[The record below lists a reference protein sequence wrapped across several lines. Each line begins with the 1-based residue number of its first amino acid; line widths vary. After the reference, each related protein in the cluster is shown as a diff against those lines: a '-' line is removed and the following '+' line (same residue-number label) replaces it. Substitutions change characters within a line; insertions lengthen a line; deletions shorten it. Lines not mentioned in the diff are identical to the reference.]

1 MIRFHLLTLF
11 LGVVGFCCAQTNES
25 SVTLIDASGWTINN
39 SPFQVSG
46 SAHFYEGRIL
56 AANEMAGQPF
66 SVVHFPGLWDKKENG
81 MPADLGTYLIRVLL
95 PAHVADSLALF
106 VPEMYNAYRLY
117 ANGKLISTNGKVGL
131 SKKETTPQWLP
142 HTVSFKVTSDTLR
155 LVLQIANFHHHK
167 AGIKEMVF
175 LGSVSQMNWRTR
187 IRIVSNLIET
197 SVLMLTG
204 LFYLFIF
211 FVARKKAAV
220 LYFALLCIIW
230 SVRSAF
236 SNNYLFG
243 TFYPEFSWIATIR
256 IEYLTLFFTMSWAIL
271 FVGTIFQNETNLI
284 VKYGL
289 ILANLAFAVFTLYAE
304 PYIFTQGL
312 TIYLIT
318 SGLLLLYVG
327 FIVIR
332 AWVNERTGSGLLT
345 LSIILGLILFSYDI
359 FVYQGFSTYNP
370 VIFGSGYITIFMMLA
385 WALAMQLKLVKS
397 KPAPATSL
405 TYEDLYKKK
414 D

>member
-25 SVTLIDASGWTINN
+25 SVTLIDASGWTIND
-39 SPFQVSG
+39 SPFPVSG

-81 MPADLGTYLIRVLL
+81 MPADLGTYHIRVLL

-117 ANGKLISTNGKVGL
+117 ANGELISTNGKVGL

-142 HTVSFKVTSDTLR
+142 HTVSFKVTSDTLH